1 MPATS
6 AIVWGYQ
13 RLSAAAVTRSRELRS
28 DINAQ
33 MAEGIAGMSVLQATG
48 AAARFAER
56 FARTNDAHY
65 SARIGEVRANAWL
78 LRPALDFVNILLI
91 VRHRRGGRH
100 AAACRASRSACCTP
114 SSPTSRA
121 WWSR

>member
-1 MPATS
+1 
-6 AIVWGYQ
+6 
-13 RLSAAAVTRSRELRS
+13 
-28 DINAQ
+28 

-65 SARIGEVRANAWL
+65 TARLGELRANAWL

-91 VRHRRGGRH
+91 VADRRGDRH
-100 AAACRASRSACCTP
+100 AADAGRGSRAAVRVHQ
-114 SSPTSRA
+114 PTSRA
-121 WWSR
+121 WSSR